1 MDLTIEQVM
10 CEAVVAV
17 TRPTSSSTV
26 SGSASVL
33 VCSTAAG
40 SRTAELGS
48 FIDWHLISP
57 HLVEES
63 IDLLPIVSKGPT
75 LGIGP
80 LDGLVSLSW
89 RVHAEY
95 RF

>member
-1 MDLTIEQVM
+1 MDLPIEKVM
-10 CEAVVAV
+10 GEAVVAV
-17 TRPTSSSTV
+17 TRSSPSPTV
-26 SGSASVL
+26 ARSASVL
-33 VCSTAAG
+33 VSPTTAG

-48 FIDWHLISP
+48 FINWHLISP

-80 LDGLVSLSW
+80 LDGLVSFSW
-89 RVHAEY
+89 RVQP
-95 RF
+95 